1 MSMIAFD
8 PDKVVKPTRIIQKP
22 ERVRVTGVQGVGRR
36 MVILCDDGKEYS
48 SNELA
53 RVVGFKSVHGFLQ
66 RLQKYGWD
74 HPEVL
79 QPPTK
84 AGIKVY
90 QGSPEE
96 EAYARLGNRARNEN
110 VKKLKIGSWEARK
123 R

>member
-1 MSMIAFD
+1 MSMVAET
-8 PDKVVKPTRIIQKP
+8 DKIVKPTRIIQKP

-53 RVVGFKSVHGFLQ
+53 LIVGFKSVHGFLQ

-74 HPEVL
+74 SPDVL

-84 AGIKVY
+84 TGFKVY
-90 QGSPEE
+90 RGSPAE
-96 EAYARLGNRARNEN
+96 EAYARLGYRARNEN
-110 VKKLKIGSWEARK
+110 LKKLKIGSWEARQ